1 VFGFWAA
8 LPAGIGENMH
18 NGTLVEA
25 NHHVDL
31 RRPGLRRASL
41 IAALAVILALFI
53 LVQEPADAAPAG
65 VAVASVALPGI
76 ADGASAQIDI
86 GQIVCP
92 ILLELRASYADSPF
106 FSFVLP
112 VIDQLLAAFGCIPG
126 TTTTT
131 VAPTTT
137 TTVAPTTT
145 TTVAPTTTTTVAPTT
160 TTTLFPL
167 PTIPG
172 INIGQITC
180 PILLQLRTSFV
191 DSPFFASFV
200 PIIDQL
206 IVSFDCV
213 ISG

>member
-1 VFGFWAA
+1 
-8 LPAGIGENMH
+8 MH

-25 NHHVDL
+25 NHHIAL

-53 LVQEPADAAPAG
+53 LVQEPADAAPERG
-65 VAVASVALPGI
+65 AVASVALPGI
-76 ADGASAQIDI
+76 ADGVSAQIDI

-112 VIDQLLAAFGCIPG
+112 VIDQLLITFGCVPG

-145 TTVAPTTTTTVAPTT
+145 TTVAPTTTTLA
-160 TTTLFPL
+160 PL

-180 PILLQLRTSFV
+180 PILLQLRASFV
-191 DSPFFASFV
+191 DSPFFSTFV

-206 IVSFDCV
+206 IVSFGCV